1 MNLSDVQLWDAIAE
15 TNFYANTVT
24 KTVPVMTVQYVG
36 AQASGTVTVT
46 VTTGDVT
53 FQHGVLASEVVDTT
67 INSDDDPGVID
78 VSDAAA
84 NTMGGVVDLIN
95 GSANWRAILHGCR
108 RADASAGLLFTR
120 SETQAK
126 VAAGIELAAD
136 ETVGEWKIGRS
147 ITNRKFNVITGSDGL
162 GDLTDVNYQNSLDF
176 WRFENTFGS
185 GTSAIYIYDMLD
197 LSEDATTEK
206 LIATLAAGAT
216 TVAQEYKFTV
226 DQGRA
231 IQVPIGHRI
240 FVQVVNSAAMAI
252 TELIIHGHTAKRFA
266 LG

>member
-1 MNLSDVQLWDAIAE
+1 MNLSDIQLWDIIAE

-36 AQASGTVTVT
+36 AEASGTVIVT

-53 FQHGVLASEVVDTT
+53 FQHGDLASEAVDGT

-95 GSANWRAILHGCR
+95 GSDNWRAILHGCR
-108 RADASAGLLFTR
+108 RSDASAGLLFTL
-120 SETQAK
+120 SEKQAK

-147 ITNRKFNVITGSDGL
+147 ITNRKFNTVAGSDGL
-162 GDLTDVNYQNSLDF
+162 GDLTDVNHQNSLDF
-176 WRFENTFGS
+176 WRFEATFTN
-185 GTSAIYIYDMLD
+185 TSATYIYDMHD
-197 LSEDATTEK
+197 ISEDATTEK
-206 LIATLAAGAT
+206 LIATLEGGAT
-216 TVAQEYKFTV
+216 TVAAEYAFTV

-240 FVQVVNSAAMAI
+240 FVQVDNSHAMAI
-252 TELIIHGHTAKRFA
+252 TELVIHGHTAKRFA
-266 LG
+266 